1 MTEKATAPEA
11 RRVLLGVS
19 GGIAAY
25 KSAEIVR
32 GLQRAGFDVRPSDGT
47 YFVVA
52 DAAPLGVTD
61 AATWCLGLP
70 AAAGVAAVPV
80 SVFCDD
86 PGPTASLVRFA
97 FCKQEPV
104 LEEACRRLVAHTA

>member
-1 MTEKATAPEA
+1 MAHALRMGPQPLDDLRDSLRA
-11 RRVLLGVS
+11 RHDLLVTGL
-19 GGIAAY
+19 
-25 KSAEIVR
+25 R
-32 GLQRAGFDVRPSDGT
+32 GAGLEVRPSQGT

-61 AATWCLGLP
+61 ALQWCLDLP

-86 PGPTASLVRFA
+86 PSETATLVRFA
-97 FCKQEPV
+97 FCKRAEVLQEG
-104 LEEACRRLVAHTA
+104 CRRLAAFTG